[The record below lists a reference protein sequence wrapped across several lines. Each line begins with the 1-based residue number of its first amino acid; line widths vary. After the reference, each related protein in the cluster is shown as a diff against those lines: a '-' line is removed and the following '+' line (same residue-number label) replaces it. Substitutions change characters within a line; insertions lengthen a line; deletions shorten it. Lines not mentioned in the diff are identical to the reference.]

1 MPPWGLT
8 EIFRSKGSYFD
19 CILQIC
25 PFVEPDQPQICAFF
39 KLTHYR
45 RLSWRPLSFPGLASS
60 LAARGPVVLSN
71 LAGATVSVIG
81 ARRRMGDG
89 RRPR

>member
-1 MPPWGLT
+1 M
-8 EIFRSKGSYFD
+8 SKGPAFD
-19 CILQIC
+19 AAKYRNNPKMIATYLNNALATDD
-25 PFVEPDQPQICAFF
+25 PAFM
-39 KLTHYR
+39 
-45 RLSWRPLSFPGLASS
+45 LSS
-60 LAARGPVVLSN
+60 

>member
-1 MPPWGLT
+1 
-8 EIFRSKGSYFD
+8 
-19 CILQIC
+19 
-25 PFVEPDQPQICAFF
+25 
-39 KLTHYR
+39 
-45 RLSWRPLSFPGLASS
+45 
-60 LAARGPVVLSN
+60 VVLSN

>member
-1 MPPWGLT
+1 
-8 EIFRSKGSYFD
+8 
-19 CILQIC
+19 
-25 PFVEPDQPQICAFF
+25 
-39 KLTHYR
+39 
-45 RLSWRPLSFPGLASS
+45 
-60 LAARGPVVLSN
+60 VLSN

>member
-1 MPPWGLT
+1 LAASFISGLGI
-8 EIFRSKGSYFD
+8 E
-19 CILQIC
+19 
-25 PFVEPDQPQICAFF
+25 
-39 KLTHYR
+39 
-45 RLSWRPLSFPGLASS
+45 